1 MRWFAQKNFTS
12 WSKSL
17 SLSMGKLSNSGEKA
31 LWTRW
36 KRAEYHSVI
45 LSEVVLDHSS
55 SFGAKSISRVVEPVV
70 CQLLAFATH
79 CNSFVLVIG
88 HPRFDPSIWRC
99 WVSICCWMWK
109 PVMNVLWI
117 SVFVIAYM
125 KLIRRTGQV
134 VIWYENIWYISLVS
148 SCFFQFHPHMACRE
162 ASMYVETGAKRF
174 LERTWG
180 ERAKK
185 RCILRA
191 CGAKWILIRFCIILV
206 RKLPVYLEALRSW
219 GPRRF
224 LFCKWSTMQTPWP
237 QSRQKWTSF
246 PRLRHSLGYC
256 IPLRQAPP
264 LGAWSQLKAWT
275 LIVRGDVNLHQFE
288 GTMATP
294 FNIFHHVLLLETH
307 DHCIFLRSSFW
318 LAFLWLAKWGPG
330 VSDGNLQAPTPRILS
345 FNPKLKDEK
354 WSRNQWAEADV
365 PQKRV
370 SRSRCPIWKSQSDLF
385 HKEDILKD
393 KYGSWNNVEK

>member
-17 SLSMGKLSNSGEKA
+17 SLSMGKLSNSGEKT

-134 VIWYENIWYISLVS
+134 VIWYENIWYIFLVS
-148 SCFFQFHPHMACRE
+148 SCFFQFHPHIACRE
-162 ASMYVETGAKRF
+162 ASVYVETGAKRF

-180 ERAKK
+180 ERAK

-191 CGAKWILIRFCIILV
+191 CGAKCRILIRFCIILV

-219 GPRRF
+219 GTSAVFVLQMVHHADTMTPEPPKMNLVSSFEAFTRILHSFATSTTIGCLIPAQSMDVNSSRRCESPSVWRHNGHSFQHLSPCPLTGNPRPLHIFAKFILTGLPLIGQMGTRRF
-224 LFCKWSTMQTPWP
+224 WP
-237 QSRQKWTSF
+237 EIFRHRPLAFWASIRNWRTKNGPEISEQ
-246 PRLRHSLGYC
+246 RLRF
-256 IPLRQAPP
+256 
-264 LGAWSQLKAWT
+264 LKK
-275 LIVRGDVNLHQFE
+275 DLH
-288 GTMATP
+288 
-294 FNIFHHVLLLETH
+294 V
-307 DHCIFLRSSFW
+307 
-318 LAFLWLAKWGPG
+318 PG
-330 VSDGNLQAPTPRILS
+330 VQFGNLNQIY
-345 FNPKLKDEK
+345 FIKKIYEK
-354 WSRNQWAEADV
+354 TSME
-365 PQKRV
+365 
-370 SRSRCPIWKSQSDLF
+370 
-385 HKEDILKD
+385 
-393 KYGSWNNVEK
+393 VETT